1 MRNLVQT
8 IMNPLV
14 NAVIL
19 SMSWGCKADT
29 LHGQGMVYGF
39 EDVSL
44 RLSLNHIFAGFQAF

>member
-1 MRNLVQT
+1 MQT